1 MIAPTSKPRTN
12 ILEVRN
18 LRVAFDTP
26 GGAIHALRG
35 IDFRITERETVAL
48 VGESGSGK
56 SVTAQVLMGLLPK
69 VARISSGEALFRD
82 PKTGTVTDLARL
94 SPATAEFRAIRGGRI
109 SIVFQEP
116 MTSMSPLHR
125 VGAQIQEALELHDNV
140 TGAAAKYTLNGNR
153 YVFCAVRGL
162 IV

>member
-1 MIAPTSKPRTN
+1 MNNAPPSARAN
-12 ILEVRN
+12 IIEVRD

-26 GGAIHALRG
+26 GGALEALRG
-35 IDFRITERETVAL
+35 INFRIRERETVAL

-56 SVTAQVLMGLLPK
+56 SVTAQVLMGLLPR
-69 VARISSGEALFRD
+69 VARIASGEVLFRD
-82 PKTGTVTDLARL
+82 PKTGTVSDLAKI

-125 VGAQIQEALELHDNV
+125 VGDQIQE
-140 TGAAAKYTLNGNR
+140 
-153 YVFCAVRGL
+153 
-162 IV
+162 